1 MSEIQ
6 NNEPKI
12 VSVQM
17 LKKFKEHFLTDLG
30 ITSANKSLIH
40 TDNTISKVAK
50 SVIIG
55 EGHSNLSG
63 NTIQNA
69 IVVGFRNILSTN
81 NQAIFGEY
89 NNANN
94 SLFVVGNGTS
104 SNRHNAFEVTRDGVV
119 LGGSA
124 FNITADGAE
133 VPANDDALVPL
144 KYLNF
149 IYTDIINTIN
159 TAATGETTETFA
171 STINNAVADT
181 ISNQLAN
188 LNLPE
193 HVTGDLYNKIDELSK
208 SISYLISRLTVA
220 ELNEDGE
227 PIKYFAVGLSDAAL
241 DFDTE
246 VNYNT
251 ESSNESAGGTD

>member
-17 LKKFKEHFLTDLG
+17 LKKFKEQFLTDLG

-40 TDNTISKVAK
+40 TGNTISKVAK
-50 SVIIG
+50 SIIIG

-89 NNANN
+89 NKVND

-104 SNRHNAFEVTRDGVV
+104 SSRHNAFEVTRDGVV
-119 LGGSA
+119 RGGYNFDES
-124 FNITADGAE
+124 
-133 VPANDDALVPL
+133 DDYALVPL
-144 KYLNF
+144 KYVKQ
-149 IYTDIINTIN
+149 IYEEILDTIEQ
-159 TAATGETTETFA
+159 AATGEASETFA
-171 STINNAVADT
+171 STINNKVADT
-181 ISNQLAN
+181 ISSQLAN
-188 LNLPE
+188 LNLAE
-193 HVTGDLYNKIDELSK
+193 HVTGDLYGKIDELSK

-220 ELNEDGE
+220 ELDENGE
-227 PIKYFAVGLSDAAL
+227 PIKYFAVGLADAAL

-246 VNYNT
+246 VDYNT
-251 ESSNESAGGTD
+251 ESSNEPTGGTD